1 MPPIAHIETPF
12 KTKFGVPRQAG
23 LVDFTA
29 RIVFEPDYRVP
40 EAVRGLE
47 DFDYLWLIWHFHK
60 ISSPLPGSIGDMACD
75 RSGAKL
81 GEVAAQRAD
90 GGVCIHGDAAHMALE
105 MWRQAQPDPYAY
117 CQRASHVHR
126 LEGFGPQAQADIAFA
141 FKMNTC
147 PLVPV
152 LKKGVL
158 TL

>member
-90 GGVCIHGDAAHMALE
+90 GGVC
-105 MWRQAQPDPYAY
+105 
-117 CQRASHVHR
+117 
-126 LEGFGPQAQADIAFA
+126 
-141 FKMNTC
+141 
-147 PLVPV
+147 
-152 LKKGVL
+152 KKECVKKQGEL
-158 TL
+158 